1 VSRHIGGTVPSFKP
15 FKGLELLLDDG
26 KKIRVRA
33 VDFLVDDDPN
43 SEPLRWR
50 LTVLDPA
57 YVKRIV
63 SMGFAQLVE

>member
-1 VSRHIGGTVPSFKP
+1 MPFRP
-15 FKGLELLLDDG
+15 FKGLELVLDDG
-26 KKIRVRA
+26 KKIRVKA
-33 VDFLVDDDPN
+33 VDFVVDDDQN

-63 SMGFAQLVE
+63 GMGFAQQLE

>member
-1 VSRHIGGTVPSFKP
+1 MAFKP
-15 FKGLELLLDDG
+15 FKGIELVLDDG

-33 VDFLVDDDPN
+33 VDFVVDDDKN

-63 SMGFAQLVE
+63 GMGFAQAVE